1 MIVDHQNMFTEESI
15 KIKAELAWN
24 MQTLWSRESAIS
36 SAVAEYI
43 ITLNHRG
50 NILDL
55 DLIYII
61 HKHIENIL
69 EGK

>member
-1 MIVDHQNMFTEESI
+1 MEQS
-15 KIKAELAWN
+15 L
-24 MQTLWSRESAIS
+24 QTLWSRESAIS

-43 ITLNHRG
+43 ITPNGTDH
-50 NILDL
+50 ILDL

-61 HKHIENIL
+61 PKHAENIL